1 MRVEWRGGNMK
12 MKVRCSDCGSEATVR
27 KGTYRFA
34 ESGLDNV
41 VLKGIE
47 LIECPACGN
56 VDPVIPKMT
65 ELFRVIAMAMIAKSQ
80 PLTGAEIR
88 YLRKYAGMNG
98 EQFAR
103 MLHTD
108 KTTLSKWENGAINVG
123 SKTDLL
129 IRAIALQIG
138 PGLKDE
144 AERLIRNFEKI
155 KERRTGQPDRLE
167 VDSETLQYK
176 YA

>member
-1 MRVEWRGGNMK
+1 MANNE
-12 MKVRCSDCGSEATVR
+12 VRCSDCGGEATVN

-34 ESGLDNV
+34 ECGINNV

-47 LIECPACGN
+47 LIQCPACGN
-56 VDPVIPKMT
+56 VDPIIPHMT
-65 ELFRVIAMAMIAKSQ
+65 ELFRVIAMAMIAKPQS
-80 PLTGAEIR
+80 LTGTEVR

-108 KTTLSKWENGAINVG
+108 KTTLSKWENDAINIG

-144 AERLIRNFEKI
+144 AERIIRNFGTIDEGTT
-155 KERRTGQPDRLE
+155 EQPNRLE
-167 VDSETLQYK
+167 VDSETLQYQ

>member
-1 MRVEWRGGNMK
+1 MAKG
-12 MKVRCSDCGSEATVR
+12 KVSCNECGSGATVR
-27 KGTYRFA
+27 RGAYRFDA
-34 ESGLDNV
+34 SGLDNV

-65 ELFRVIAMAMIAKSQ
+65 ELFRVLAMAMIAKPQS
-80 PLTGAEIR
+80 LTGKEVR
-88 YLRKYAGMNG
+88 YLRKYAGMSA

-108 KTTLSKWENGAINVG
+108 KTTISKWENDAVKIG

-129 IRAIALQIG
+129 IRAIAVQIG
-138 PGLKDE
+138 PGLKSE
-144 AERLIRNFEKI
+144 AERLIRNFETI
-155 KERRTGQPDRLE
+155 TERDKKQPSRLE
-167 VDSETLQYK
+167 VDSETLK
-176 YA
+176 CMYA

>member
-1 MRVEWRGGNMK
+1 MTNK
-12 MKVRCSDCGSEATVR
+12 AVRCSDCGGEATVR

-34 ESGLDNV
+34 ECGIDNV

-47 LIECPACGN
+47 LIECPTCGN
-56 VDPVIPKMT
+56 VDPILPKMT
-65 ELFRVIAMAMIAKSQ
+65 ELFRVIAMAMIAKPQ
-80 PLTGAEIR
+80 PLTGTEVR

-108 KTTLSKWENGAINVG
+108 KTTLSKWENSAINIG

-144 AERLIRNFEKI
+144 AERIIRSFETI
-155 KERRTGQPDRLE
+155 NEETTEQPDRLE
-167 VDSETLQYK
+167 VDSETLA
-176 YA
+176 YAYA

>member
-1 MRVEWRGGNMK
+1 MK
-12 MKVRCSDCGSEATVR
+12 GEGQESMAKKIARCSECAGVATVR
-27 KGTYRFA
+27 RGVYRFA
-34 ESGLDNV
+34 ESGLDNI

-47 LIECPACGN
+47 LIECPECGN
-56 VDPVIPKMT
+56 VDPVIPRMT
-65 ELFRVIAMAMIAKSQ
+65 DLFRVLAMAMIAKPQS
-80 PLTGAEIR
+80 LTGAEVR
-88 YLRKYAGMNG
+88 YLRKYAGMSA

-108 KTTLSKWENGAINVG
+108 KTTVSKWETGAIRIG

-138 PGLKDE
+138 PGLKGE
-144 AERLIRNFEKI
+144 AERLIRNFETI
-155 KERRTGQPDRLE
+155 NERDKKQPNRLE
-167 VDSETLQYK
+167 VDSETLEYV

>member
-1 MRVEWRGGNMK
+1 MANK
-12 MKVRCSDCGSEATVR
+12 AVRCSDCGGEATVR

-34 ESGLDNV
+34 ECGLNNV

-56 VDPVIPKMT
+56 TDPAIPHMT
-65 ELFRVIAMAMIAKSQ
+65 KLFRVLAMAMIAKPQ
-80 PLTGAEIR
+80 PLTGAEVR
-88 YLRKYAGMNG
+88 YIRKYAGMSG

-108 KTTLSKWENGAINVG
+108 KTTVSKWENDAIKIG

-144 AERLIRNFEKI
+144 AERIIRNFETIDEKS
-155 KERRTGQPDRLE
+155 KKQPKRLE
-167 VDSETLQYK
+167 VDSETLKYK

>member
-1 MRVEWRGGNMK
+1 M
-12 MKVRCSDCGSEATVR
+12 R
-27 KGTYRFA
+27 KGAYRFT

-56 VDPVIPKMT
+56 TDPVIPRMT
-65 ELFRVIAMAMIAKSQ
+65 DLFRVMAMAMIAKPQS
-80 PLTGAEIR
+80 LTGAEVR
-88 YLRKYAGMNG
+88 YLRKYAGMNA

-108 KTTLSKWENGAINVG
+108 KTTISKWETGAIRIG

-129 IRAIALQIG
+129 IRAIILQIG
-138 PGLKDE
+138 PGLKSE
-144 AERLIRNFEKI
+144 AERLIRNFETI
-155 KERRTGQPDRLE
+155 QERDQKQPDRLE
-167 VDSETLQYK
+167 VNSETLEYR

>member
-1 MRVEWRGGNMK
+1 MK
-12 MKVRCSDCGSEATVR
+12 TNVRCSDCGGEATVK

-34 ESGLDNV
+34 ECGVDNV

-56 VDPVIPKMT
+56 VDPVIPSMT
-65 ELFRVIAMAMIAKSQ
+65 ELFRVIAMAMIAKPQ
-80 PLTGAEIR
+80 PLTGAEVR

-108 KTTLSKWENGAINVG
+108 KTTLSKWENGAINIG

-144 AERLIRNFEKI
+144 AERLIRNFEAI
-155 KERRTGQPDRLE
+155 NEDTAEQPHRLE
-167 VDSETLQYK
+167 VDSETLQYE